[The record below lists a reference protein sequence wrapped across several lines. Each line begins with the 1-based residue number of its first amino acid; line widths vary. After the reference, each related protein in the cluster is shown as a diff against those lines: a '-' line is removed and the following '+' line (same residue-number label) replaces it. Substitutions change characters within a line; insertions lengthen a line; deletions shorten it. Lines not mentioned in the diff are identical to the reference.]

1 MRIIGYC
8 ILTNNSNKLTRT
20 ILFYKIIIEP
30 VI

>member
-1 MRIIGYC
+1 MRIIGYS
-8 ILTNNSNKLTRT
+8 ILSNYSNKLTRA